1 MRTALELSRL
11 RQLSPAWRAGVLAA
25 ACAAAVAAVLAIP
38 PNQLE
43 WPGPRGLADRRTF
56 LGIPNTLDVLSNLPF
71 ALAGL
76 FGFSRL
82 RALERGLQ
90 PLAIALYAA
99 LIAVALGS
107 GLYHVAPSRSFLLA
121 DRLPITVAF
130 MSALA
135 LVVGD
140 RISPRLARA
149 ALGPLVAAGIGTAF
163 LWYLG
168 GDPRPYALVQAVPL
182 AALPAL
188 LFLFAG
194 RLDGRR
200 LFAAFVLY
208 GVAKLFELLDH
219 QIFALGGLVSGH
231 ALKHLAA
238 GAACFFL
245 LPVSVAR
252 VQRDAVPEPA
262 QASEIA
268 SAPSATK
275 KTSTP
280 AHPPRP

>member
-1 MRTALELSRL
+1 MTALELSRL
-11 RQLSPAWRAGVLAA
+11 RQLSPAWRAGVLTA

-38 PNQLE
+38 PLQLE
-43 WPGPRGLADRRTF
+43 WPGPRGLADRRAF

-82 RALERGLQ
+82 RALERGLL
-90 PLAIALYAA
+90 PAAITLYAA

-194 RLDGRR
+194 RRLDGRR

-208 GVAKLFELLDH
+208 GVAKVFELLDH
-219 QIFALGGLVSGH
+219 QIFALGGLASGH
-231 ALKHLAA
+231 TLKHLAA

-245 LPVSVAR
+245 
-252 VQRDAVPEPA
+252 VPRRIPPA
-262 QASEIA
+262 
-268 SAPSATK
+268 
-275 KTSTP
+275 
-280 AHPPRP
+280 